1 MQGHVNPNRLPISS
15 LGSRFPKNI
24 DGQSPIQ
31 WHFVILR
38 ACISFFGA
46 CAPQTKPQRQQH
58 LHPFAIIDF
67 LWGCNLLWRYDL
79 QTHTWLK
86 RHGFSSSPN
95 APAPVDGTSSSPF
108 HVHVGPVDGPMALAH
123 PWSDLMARDARSEN
137 SKESSANEQPAVCS
151 FWKQWHC
158 HVNLLRWLAMNGLM
172 ICGLCMKV
180 ISFPWV
186 HHTLLPCS
194 CLSKARSRVWDP
206 SMLRYITVVN
216 RHCDCPKTSQPENKI
231 VNSFSQSCCFWPP
244 QCH

>member
-1 MQGHVNPNRLPISS
+1 MP
-15 LGSRFPKNI
+15 PK
-24 DGQSPIQ
+24 
-31 WHFVILR
+31 
-38 ACISFFGA
+38 
-46 CAPQTKPQRQQH
+46 QTHKDNGTCT
-58 LHPFAIIDF
+58 PFAIIDF
-67 LWGCNLLWRYDL
+67 SWGCNLLWRYDL

-137 SKESSANEQPAVCS
+137 SKESSANHHNNEQPAVCS

-158 HVNLLRWLAMNGLM
+158 HVNLHRWLAMNGLM

-231 VNSFSQSCCFWPP
+231 VKLILPILLFLAPPMSLNTGISLRSSGFTSFHQYFERFLDSIF
-244 QCH
+244 